1 MHEELVDTVS
11 ESILYG
17 FSRHF
22 KRFTEI
28 TREAQSRFE
37 TADWDGE
44 GLAQK
49 SRIFLYDERVTETVQ
64 YIRERIDL
72 TSVDKIL
79 WQDIKRQYMWKLYDH
94 NQPELAES
102 FYNSVFC
109 RLFDREY
116 FNNKHIF
123 VKPGAAVDFLDMENP
138 TYTAWYPN
146 ESNLQSCWSAILNS
160 FGLHNIWQ
168 QLDRDIEL
176 IVETISPFIK
186 TNSRSLPYLHFEV
199 ISSLFYRNKAAYI
212 VGRAVVNQSKIPFVI
227 PLLLDDENRLFVDAI
242 LTDSQDI
249 ALIFSFTRSYF
260 MVTTDVPSALVNF
273 LETMLPTRSHAD
285 IYTSIGFQKQG
296 KTLFYREF
304 LHHLQHS
311 TDKLI
316 VAPGIRGMVMT
327 VFTLPSYPFV
337 FKIINDKFPRQK
349 TIDRATVKQKYQMV
363 KTHDRVGRMAD
374 TLEFS
379 HVALPVDRFSDALL
393 DELKRNTPSS
403 LTIDG
408 DNIII
413 RHLYIERR
421 LVPLN
426 IYLETAKEEDY
437 DRAVRSYGNAIKD
450 IIGANIFPGDM
461 LLKNFGV
468 TRHGRVIFYDYDE
481 IRPVTEIRIRSIP
494 KARFDEEEY
503 ASEIWYE
510 TDERDFFPEQFERFV
525 MNHPKF
531 RKIFLDYHSE
541 LLEPAFWKG
550 VQQNI
555 LHKRRRHIFPYSE
568 EKRFCKRFKERYAEN
583 APV

>member
-1 MHEELVDTVS
+1 MNEELVDMVS
-11 ESILYG
+11 GSILYG

-22 KRFTEI
+22 KRFNEI
-28 TREAQSRFE
+28 TREARGCFE

-49 SRIFLYDERVTETVQ
+49 KRIFLYDERVTETVQ
-64 YIRERIDL
+64 YIRERIDV
-72 TSVDKIL
+72 TETDKVI

-94 NQPELAES
+94 SQPELAES

-109 RLFDREY
+109 RLFDRKY

-123 VKPGAAVDFLDMENP
+123 VKPGTAVDFLDMEDP
-138 TYTAWYPN
+138 TYVAWYPEDSSMQECFRN
-146 ESNLQSCWSAILNS
+146 ILNS
-160 FGLHNIWQ
+160 FELQNRWQ
-168 QLDRDIEL
+168 DIDRDIES
-176 IVETISPFIK
+176 IIETISPLIE

-199 ISSLFYRNKAAYI
+199 ISSLFYRNKATYL
-212 VGRAVVNQSKIPFVI
+212 VGRAVVNQSQIPFVI
-227 PLLLDDENRLFVDAI
+227 PLLLDKSRKLYVDAI

-260 MVTTDVPSALVNF
+260 MVSTEVPSALVTF
-273 LETMLPTRSHAD
+273 LSTMLPTRSHAD

-311 TDKLI
+311 RDKLI
-316 VAPGIRGMVMT
+316 IAPGIKGMVMT

-337 FKIINDKFPRQK
+337 FKIINDSFPPQK
-349 TIDRATVKQKYQMV
+349 NMDRATVKQKYQMV

-379 HVALPVDRFSDALL
+379 HVAFPVDRFSDDLL
-393 DELKRNTPSS
+393 KELRMTVPSS

-408 DNIII
+408 ENIII

-426 IYLETAKEEDY
+426 IYLESANEREY

-450 IIGANIFPGDM
+450 MIGAGIFPGDM

-481 IRPVTEIRIRSIP
+481 IRSIAEIRIRKIP
-494 KARFDEEEY
+494 QARFDEEEY
-503 ASEIWYE
+503 SAEIWYE
-510 TDERDFFPEQFERFV
+510 TEERDFFPEQFERFV
-525 MNHPKF
+525 MNHPEF
-531 RKIFLDYHSE
+531 RRIFLDYHPD
-541 LLEPAFWKG
+541 LLDPGYWKK
-550 VQQNI
+550 VQNDFNN
-555 LHKRRRHIFPYSE
+555 KVRPHIFPYRE
-568 EKRFCKRFKERYAEN
+568 EKRFANRFKERHVEKG
-583 APV
+583 

>member
-1 MHEELVDTVS
+1 MHEKLVDTIS
-11 ESILYG
+11 GSILYG

-22 KRFTEI
+22 TRFKEV
-28 TREAQSRFE
+28 TREAQGHFE

-44 GLAQK
+44 GLAQRK
-49 SRIFLYDERVTETVQ
+49 RIFLYDERVTETVR
-64 YIRERIDL
+64 YIRERINI
-72 TSVDKIL
+72 TAVDKVL

-94 NQPELAES
+94 DQPELAES

-116 FNNKHIF
+116 FNNQHIF

-138 TYTAWYPN
+138 TYTAWYPS
-146 ESNLQSCWSAILNS
+146 ESGLKNCLRDILNS
-160 FGLHNIWQ
+160 FGLRNQWQ
-168 QLDRDIEL
+168 DIERDVDW
-176 IVETISPFIK
+176 IIATISPLIQ
-186 TNSRSLPYLHFEV
+186 TNSRSFPYLHFDV

-212 VGRAVVNQSKIPFVI
+212 VGRAVVNQSAIPFVI
-227 PLLLDDENRLFVDAI
+227 PLLLDGSKKLCVDAI

-260 MVTTDVPSALVNF
+260 MVSTDVPSALVTF
-273 LETMLPTRSHAD
+273 LATMLPTRSYAD

-311 TDKLI
+311 SDKLI
-316 VAPGIRGMVMT
+316 IAPGIKGMVMT

-337 FKIINDKFPRQK
+337 FKIINDHFPPQK
-349 TIDRATVKQKYQMV
+349 NIDRATVKQRYQMV

-379 HVALPVDRFSDALL
+379 HVAFPVDRFSDALL
-393 DELKRNTPSS
+393 EELKITVPSS
-403 LTIDG
+403 LTIEG
-408 DNIII
+408 EYIVI

-426 IYLETAKEEDY
+426 IYLETASEEDY

-450 IIGANIFPGDM
+450 LIGANIFPGDM

-481 IRPVTEIRIRSIP
+481 IRPVTEIHVRAIP
-494 KARFDEEEY
+494 EARFEEEELS
-503 ASEIWYE
+503 SEIWYE
-510 TDERDFFPEQFERFV
+510 TSGSDFFPEQFERFV

-531 RKIFLDYHSE
+531 RQIFLHYHSD
-541 LLEPAFWKG
+541 LLQPAYWKG

-555 LHKRRRHIFPYSE
+555 LNKQQRHIFPYSE
-568 EKRFCKRFKERYAEN
+568 ERRFCNLFQVQCKE
-583 APV
+583 

>member
-1 MHEELVDTVS
+1 MNEELVDTVS
-11 ESILYG
+11 GSILYG

-22 KRFTEI
+22 KRFKEI
-28 TREAQSRFE
+28 TQQAKGRFE
-37 TADWDGE
+37 KADWDGE
-44 GLAQK
+44 GFAQK
-49 SRIFLYDERVTETVQ
+49 SRIFLYDERVSETVE
-64 YIRERIDL
+64 YIRERIDVAA
-72 TSVDKIL
+72 TDKVI

-94 NQPELAES
+94 SQPELAES

-116 FNNKHIF
+116 FNNQHIF
-123 VKPGAAVDFLDMENP
+123 VKPGTAVDFLDMEDP
-138 TYTAWYPN
+138 SYVSWYPTDSCMEDCFRN
-146 ESNLQSCWSAILNS
+146 ILKSFELQIE
-160 FGLHNIWQ
+160 WQ
-168 QLDRDIEL
+168 DIERDIDFIIES
-176 IVETISPFIK
+176 ISPLIE

-199 ISSLFYRNKAAYI
+199 ISSLFYRNKAAYL
-212 VGRAVVNQSKIPFVI
+212 VGRAVVNQSRIPFVI
-227 PLLLDDENRLFVDAI
+227 PLLLDDSKKLYVDAV
-242 LTDSQDI
+242 LTDSLDI

-260 MVTTDVPSALVNF
+260 MVNTEVPSALVTF
-273 LETMLPTRSHAD
+273 LSTMLPTRSYAD

-311 TDKLI
+311 SDKLI
-316 VAPGIRGMVMT
+316 IAPGIKGMVMT

-337 FKIINDKFPRQK
+337 FKVINDSFPPQK
-349 TIDRATVKQKYQMV
+349 NMDRAMVKQKYQMV

-379 HVALPVDRFSDALL
+379 HVAFPIDRFSDDLL
-393 DELKRNTPSS
+393 EELKLTVPSS

-408 DNIII
+408 ENIII

-426 IYLETAKEEDY
+426 IYLESADEQDY

-450 IIGANIFPGDM
+450 IIGAGIFPGDM

-481 IRPVTEIRIRSIP
+481 IRSITEIRIRKIP

-503 ASEIWYE
+503 SDEIWYE
-510 TDERDFFPEQFERFV
+510 TEENDFFPEQFERFV

-531 RKIFLDYHSE
+531 RKIFLDYHSN
-541 LLEPAFWKG
+541 LLNSQYWKN
-550 VQQNI
+550 VQNNFNNKI
-555 LHKRRRHIFPYSE
+555 RPHIFPYRE
-568 EKRFCKRFKERYAEN
+568 EKRFVNLFKKRFTEID
-583 APV
+583 

>member
-1 MHEELVDTVS
+1 MNEELVDKVS

-22 KRFTEI
+22 KRFSEI
-28 TREAQSRFE
+28 TQEAQERFE

-44 GLAQK
+44 GLAQRN
-49 SRIFLYDERVTETVQ
+49 RIFLYDERVTETVQ
-64 YIRERIDL
+64 YIRERIDV
-72 TSVDKIL
+72 TEIDKVI

-94 NQPELAES
+94 SQPELAES

-123 VKPGAAVDFLDMENP
+123 VKPGSAVGFLDIEDP
-138 TYTAWYPN
+138 TYVSWYPEDSSMQECFGN
-146 ESNLQSCWSAILNS
+146 ILNS
-160 FGLHNIWQ
+160 FELQNKWQNI
-168 QLDRDIEL
+168 DRDIDS
-176 IVETISPFIK
+176 IIETISPLIEI
-186 TNSRSLPYLHFEV
+186 NSRSLPYLHFEV
-199 ISSLFYRNKAAYI
+199 ISSLFYRNKAAYL

-227 PLLLDDENRLFVDAI
+227 PLLLDESRNLYVDSI

-260 MVTTDVPSALVNF
+260 MVSTEVPSALVTF
-273 LETMLPTRSHAD
+273 LSPMLPTRSYAD

-311 TDKLI
+311 SDKLI
-316 VAPGIRGMVMT
+316 IAPGIKGMVMT

-337 FKIINDKFPRQK
+337 FKIINDSFPPQK
-349 TIDRATVKQKYQMV
+349 NMDRATVKKKYQMV

-379 HVALPVDRFSDALL
+379 HVAFPIDRFSDDLL
-393 DELKRNTPSS
+393 EELRMKAPSS
-403 LTIDG
+403 LTID
-408 DNIII
+408 DENIVI

-426 IYLETAKEEDY
+426 IYLESANEQEH

-450 IIGANIFPGDM
+450 IIGSGIFPGDM

-481 IRPVTEIRIRSIP
+481 IRSITEIRIRKIP
-494 KARFDEEEY
+494 NARFDEEEY
-503 ASEIWYE
+503 SAEIWYE
-510 TDERDFFPEQFERFV
+510 TEEHDFFPEQFDRFV

-531 RKIFLDYHSE
+531 RTIFLDYHSD
-541 LLEPAFWKG
+541 LLDPEYWKK
-550 VQQNI
+550 VQNNFNN
-555 LHKRRRHIFPYSE
+555 KVRPHIFPYRE
-568 EKRFCKRFKERYAEN
+568 EKRFVNRFKERYGEKG
-583 APV
+583 